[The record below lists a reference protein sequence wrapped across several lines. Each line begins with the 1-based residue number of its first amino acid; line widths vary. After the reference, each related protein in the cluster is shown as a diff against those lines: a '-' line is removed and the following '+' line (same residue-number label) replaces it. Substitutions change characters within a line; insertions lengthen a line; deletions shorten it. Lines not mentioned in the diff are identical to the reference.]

1 MNNIEELL
9 PVGSIVLLKNGKKK
23 VMIIG
28 IKQKNLRD
36 NIVYDYLV
44 IPYPEGFVNQDCL
57 FFVNH
62 IAIQE
67 VFFRGYEDDERK
79 EFINKLSDFY
89 KNKKD

>member
-9 PVGSIVLLKNGKKK
+9 PIGSIALLKDGKKK
-23 VMIIG
+23 IMIIG
-28 IKQKNLRD
+28 VKQRNLSD
-36 NIVYDYLV
+36 NIVYDYLT
-44 IPYPEGFVNQDCL
+44 IPYPEGFVNASCM

-62 IAIQE
+62 NAIQE

-79 EFINKLSDFY
+79 EFINKLSEYY